1 MAAPERHI
9 IKKYANRKLY
19 DTRTSSYITL
29 EGLAALV
36 RDGHEIKVMDRE
48 TGQDLTQVTLSQI
61 VLSEEKRGPSHL
73 IDGGALQER
82 GQALLDYVRK
92 TLNVPS
98 DLVNQMERRRGDL
111 EGMVD
116 EAIERALHRLRIPSH
131 TDIDKINK
139 RLDRISAQLKGV
151 GLPAAEKA
159 KKTEAW
165 PVGRVYPKL
174 RRDSVYERA
183 VADDSSN
190 DDVGLDPVGRL
201 AHAAIR
207 SQRLRHQVGCL
218 RQTIGVADRGYRPR
232 CRHPDPP
239 DRDASLRLLDR
250 NADHHSPVVD
260 GDRFRTTDSKVVQS
274 VLQVQRRQAGR
285 VHDEDDA
292 RPMNRHQAFGCPQ
305 TVGLVGKHLVRSVV
319 AAGSQRGLLLRQ
331 VGGFRL
337 QRVVGAM
344 EVVDEE
350 CERGGVGAG
359 EAAFDLRLAPDLDGG
374 HQRNEQGDEPDADRA
389 AGCPGQRPKA
399 G

>member
-159 KKTEAW
+159 K
-165 PVGRVYPKL
+165 
-174 RRDSVYERA
+174 
-183 VADDSSN
+183 
-190 DDVGLDPVGRL
+190 
-201 AHAAIR
+201 
-207 SQRLRHQVGCL
+207 
-218 RQTIGVADRGYRPR
+218 
-232 CRHPDPP
+232 
-239 DRDASLRLLDR
+239 
-250 NADHHSPVVD
+250 
-260 GDRFRTTDSKVVQS
+260 
-274 VLQVQRRQAGR
+274 
-285 VHDEDDA
+285 
-292 RPMNRHQAFGCPQ
+292 
-305 TVGLVGKHLVRSVV
+305 
-319 AAGSQRGLLLRQ
+319 
-331 VGGFRL
+331 
-337 QRVVGAM
+337 
-344 EVVDEE
+344 
-350 CERGGVGAG
+350 
-359 EAAFDLRLAPDLDGG
+359 
-374 HQRNEQGDEPDADRA
+374 
-389 AGCPGQRPKA
+389 RPKR
-399 G
+399 GR